1 MARLY
6 KYYSIGENE
15 KLQRLIS
22 LINTKEIYLSNGENF
37 NDPFDMRITS
47 KKTKRLNFV
56 DKFRILCLT
65 SSYSNKLMWSH
76 YADSH
81 KGVCITLEIEDA
93 YIYPAYYTRERVYDD
108 TNLDI
113 LLSHENRRKVKRNLD
128 KPYDMVAKKKLGYV
142 KDSTWSYENE
152 YRVVFYDKE
161 RSTLIDGERLRV
173 KIHKVYLGNC
183 IEPQNEKIIKDV
195 CRINRI
201 DVTKIKFTESG
212 YAIRVK

>member
-6 KYYSIGENE
+6 KYYSIEDD
-15 KLQRLIS
+15 KLQRLID
-22 LINTKEIYLSNGENF
+22 LLNTKEIYLSNGENF
-37 NDPFDMRITS
+37 NDPFDIRITYR
-47 KKTKRLNFV
+47 KTNKLKFV

-81 KGVCITLEIEDA
+81 KGVCVTIEVDDEF
-93 YIYPAYYTRERVYDD
+93 IFPAYYTRERVYDD
-108 TNLDI
+108 SNLDVI
-113 LLSHENRRKVKRNLD
+113 LSQTNKRKVKKNLD
-128 KPYDMVAKKKLGYV
+128 KPYAMSSKKKLGYV
-142 KDSTWSYENE
+142 KDSTWAYENE

-161 RSTLIDGERLRV
+161 RVQLINGERLKV

-183 IEPQNEKIIKDV
+183 IDAVKEKIIRDV
-195 CRINRI
+195 CKINKI
-201 DVTKIKFTESG
+201 DVTKIKFDDSG